1 MKRILVPTDF
11 SPTAEKAFHF
21 AVNLACKAKGTVV
34 LYHVYTPLESVF
46 IDTEKARNA
55 YNVETKANVLKRLQ
69 GLKNKVLGNSSE
81 VPVSTIA
88 DRSPLTGNILRFAEQ
103 QHIDLI
109 VMGTQ
114 GASGLKKTIIGSEAA
129 RIAERSVMPVL
140 LIPEKY
146 VLKEPGQF
154 VFATNYLP
162 ADQQALTQVSGVAR
176 LYHAAITVLHLLD
189 SHQPEQEKEKER
201 KDFDTYAYFLA
212 REFNESNMKFH
223 LMETSA
229 LSEAMETLDKKFPY
243 DIMVMVRRKK
253 SFLERFFIKSFT
265 RNMAYTTKKPLLII
279 PEI

>member
-21 AVNLACKAKGTVV
+21 AVNLASKAKGTVV

-46 IDTEKARNA
+46 IDTENGRKA
-55 YNVETKANVLKRLQ
+55 YNTKTEANVLKRLQ
-69 GLKNKVLGNSSE
+69 RLKNKVVGNSSE

-88 DRSPLTGNILRFAEQ
+88 GRSPLTGNILRFAEQ
-103 QHIDLI
+103 HHIDLI

-114 GASGLKKTIIGSEAA
+114 GASGLRKAIIGSEAA
-129 RIAERSVMPVL
+129 RIAEKSILPVL

-146 VLKEPGQF
+146 VLEEPEQF

-162 ADQQALTQVSGVAR
+162 ADQQALTLVSTVAR

-189 SHQPEQEKEKER
+189 SHQPEKEKEKER
-201 KDFDTYAYFLA
+201 NDFDTYAYCLP

-223 LMETSA
+223 LMEATS
-229 LSEAMETLDKKFPY
+229 LSEALETLDNKFPY

-265 RNMAYTTKKPLLII
+265 KNMAYTTKKPLLII